1 MAIAGNAFDPKEF
14 QFLVA
19 EQAAWGT
26 LNAEGGNPYI
36 ALDVDSIGSPTLGV
50 TQVLDVRSGSRVLQA
65 TDFFQDVKGSIKEI
79 SVSGT
84 ATTAGLDLLLSNLTG
99 SASVP
104 YSMASNISTSTLT
117 SSSTSLT
124 NQQLLSIVYSVPS
137 NGKDMAFKDCFCT
150 NLSFNS
156 DANTEG
162 SRIKFSATFK
172 TGSLVADLTQ
182 SSITV
187 DTAISQNNYFM
198 NSWSDPTYRI
208 IAGVDDAILS
218 SFSLELVNDV
228 QFVGLTST
236 GFEQATRAGEASAT
250 ASFTVLYDT
259 NFIDLFETFNNQTT
273 GASQGITSMNPDSTI
288 GDSDFGFKMSNSI
301 ITELS
306 YNEGNLMMLDVS
318 VKALGSGE
326 GSSTALITVGC

>member
-84 ATTAGLDLLLSNLTG
+84 VTTAGLDLLLSNLTG
-99 SASVP
+99 TASVP
-104 YSMASNISTSTLT
+104 YAMASNISTSTLT
-117 SSSTSLT
+117 SSSSSLT

-150 NLSFNS
+150 NLTLNG

-172 TGSLVADLTQ
+172 TGSLVADLTNT
-182 SSITV
+182 SLTV

-198 NSWSDPTYRI
+198 NSWSDGTYRS
-208 IAGVDDAILS
+208 IAGVADAILS
-218 SFSLELVNDV
+218 SFSLELINDV
-228 QFVGLTST
+228 EFVGLTST

-259 NFIDLFETFNNQTT
+259 NFIGLFETFNNQTT
-273 GASQGITSMNPDSTI
+273 GASQGLTTMNPDGSI
-288 GDSDFGFKMSNSI
+288 GDGDFGFKMTNSI
-301 ITELS
+301 ITDIS
-306 YNEGNLMMLDVS
+306 YNEANLMMLDVS

-326 GSSTALITVGC
+326 GSSTALISVGC

>member
-137 NGKDMAFKDCFCT
+137 SGKDMAFKDCFCT

-182 SSITV
+182 SSLTV

-326 GSSTALITVGC
+326 GSGTALITVGC